1 MEKCDINSSSSGLP
15 TRYVALGDEF
25 VRYGVRLVCIGR
37 PPGLLP
43 TAGCKGCW
51 FNRSRSADGN
61 PINCND
67 IQCSS
72 WDRMDGR
79 NVWFVDKE
87 DLYGG

>member
-1 MEKCDINSSSSGLP
+1 MEKGENSSGLP
-15 TRYVALGDEF
+15 TRYVSLGDEF
-25 VRYGVRLVCIGR
+25 VRYGVRLLCVAR
-37 PPGLLP
+37 PCDLLP
-43 TAGCKGCW
+43 TASCKGCW
-51 FNRSRSADGN
+51 FNRSRSVNGN

-87 DLYGG
+87 ELYGG